1 MIDRPEGRVL
11 PKLVA
16 KRRGD
21 TVRALAGTSASMSAT
36 RHTPYSLKK
45 AVLRIRILLSL
56 SKNSKKNLDFYCF
69 VTSFLL
75 FTFEK

>member
-1 MIDRPEGRVL
+1 MIDWPEGRVL

-45 AVLRIRILLSL
+45 VHENSPHFVAAVYNRR
-56 SKNSKKNLDFYCF
+56 
-69 VTSFLL
+69 T
-75 FTFEK
+75 